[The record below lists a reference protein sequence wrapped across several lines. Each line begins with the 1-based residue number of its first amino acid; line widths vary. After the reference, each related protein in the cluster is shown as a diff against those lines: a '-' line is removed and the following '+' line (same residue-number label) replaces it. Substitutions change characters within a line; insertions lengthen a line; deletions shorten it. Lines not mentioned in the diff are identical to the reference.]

1 MTHPGPGQ
9 TTLSQALEAAGAEA
23 ATHLSRLRDW
33 IRQPSCT
40 GDPEQVRQFAGY
52 VTDDLTEHGWQVEH
66 IDIGVDEPHP
76 PFILARLYPEAD
88 RTLLLYSHYDVVP
101 VEPLADWQ
109 YPPFGAEQEGD
120 RIYGRGSSDAK
131 GNVLALAIAA
141 ETLTRLQ
148 GRPPCGIA
156 LILEGEEES
165 GSKHLPDA
173 IAALRQRLRPDAA
186 LSFDGGMHASGVPKI
201 GFGTSGMALIELT
214 CRNGG
219 GDLHAASGRIIPNPA
234 WKLVWA
240 LAAIKD
246 AAERVLVPGFDA
258 DIIPPTAGDRELM
271 DAMPWNDEA
280 LLAEAGVPAFVA
292 GLSGRAALERL
303 LYSPGLTICGFS
315 SGYVG
320 AASKAVIPNQA
331 TARLEIRIV
340 QGQTPER
347 VLGQIRRH
355 LDSSGLA
362 DVSLELLSSVVT
374 AQSDP
379 FSEIAAAV
387 IDSARQL
394 YGGAVVKPTE
404 EYAGLQGAWL
414 GQEFGIPGVQ
424 TGVGPVRFNGHAA
437 NEFITEQAFVTGI
450 RYAASIMVRY
460 GAAAPA
466 RAAAESQP
474 ATGAA

>member
-1 MTHPGPGQ
+1 MNPPGLNG
-9 TTLSQALEAAGAEA
+9 TLERVFEATDADAGR
-23 ATHLSRLRDW
+23 HLDRLRDW

-40 GDPEQVRQFAGY
+40 GDPAQVLACAGY
-52 VTDDLTEHGWQVEH
+52 VTDDLTRHGWQVEH
-66 IDIGVDEPHP
+66 IDVGVPDAHP
-76 PFILARLYPEAD
+76 PFILARLDPDAAQQ
-88 RTLLLYSHYDVVP
+88 LLLYSHYDVVP

-109 YPPFGAEQEGD
+109 YPPFSAEIVGD

-131 GNVLALAIAA
+131 GNVLSLAIAA
-141 ETLTRLQ
+141 ETLTRLH
-148 GRPPCGIA
+148 GRPPCGITM
-156 LILEGEEES
+156 ILEGEEEC

-173 IAALRQRLRPDAA
+173 VAALRRTLRPDAA

-219 GDLHAASGRIIPNPA
+219 GDLHAASGRIVPNPA
-234 WKLVWA
+234 WKMVWA

-246 AAERVLVPGFDA
+246 ATERVLVPGFDA
-258 DIIPPTAGDRELM
+258 DIVPPTDRDRQLM
-271 DAMPWNDEA
+271 DAMPWDDEQV
-280 LLAEAGVPAFVA
+280 LAEAGVPAFTA

-303 LYSPGLTICGFS
+303 LYSPGLTICGLS

-320 AASKAVIPNQA
+320 AAAKAVIPNQA

-347 VLGQIRRH
+347 VLAQIRRH
-355 LDSSGLA
+355 LDDSGLA

-374 AQSDP
+374 ATSDP
-379 FSEIAAAV
+379 YSEIGAAV
-387 IDSARQL
+387 VDSARQL

-424 TGVGPVRFNGHAA
+424 TGVGPSPFNSHAA
-437 NEFITEQAFVTGI
+437 NEFITRDAFRNGI
-450 RYAASIMVRY
+450 KYAAGIMTRFGS
-460 GAAAPA
+460 GAGP
-466 RAAAESQP
+466 AAAE
-474 ATGAA
+474 AAAAKVASA

>member
-1 MTHPGPGQ
+1 MTQQDPEK
-9 TTLSQALEAAGAEA
+9 ALTNVFDSVEDAADE
-23 ATHLSRLRDW
+23 HLSRLRDW

-40 GDPEQVRQFAGY
+40 GDPDQVAQFAGY
-52 VTDDLTEHGWQVEH
+52 VTEDLARHGWQVEH
-66 IDIGVDEPHP
+66 INTGLSDPHP
-76 PFILARLYPEAD
+76 PFILAKLDPEAE

-101 VEPLADWQ
+101 VEPLTDWQ
-109 YPPFGAEQEGD
+109 YPPFSAERVGD

-131 GNVLALAIAA
+131 GNVLSLAIAA
-141 ETLTRLQ
+141 ETLTRLHSQ
-148 GRPPCGIA
+148 PPCGIA
-156 LILEGEEES
+156 IILEGEEES

-173 IAALRQRLRPDAA
+173 IAALRRTLQPDAA
-186 LSFDGGMHASGVPKI
+186 LSFDGGMHWSGVPKI

-214 CRNGG
+214 CRNSG
-219 GDLHAASGRIIPNPA
+219 GDLHAANGRIVPNPA

-246 AAERVLVPGFDA
+246 ATERVLVPGFDA
-258 DIIPPTAGDRELM
+258 DIIPPAPRDRELM
-271 DAMPWNDEA
+271 DAMPWSDDS
-280 LLAEAGVPAFVA
+280 LLAEAGAPGVVA

-303 LYSPGLTICGFS
+303 LYSPGLTICGLS

-320 AASKAVIPNQA
+320 TAGKAVIPNHA

-347 VLGQIRRH
+347 VLSQIRRH
-355 LDSSGLA
+355 LDDSGLA
-362 DVSLELLSSVVT
+362 DVELELLSSVVT

-379 FSEIAAAV
+379 FSDVAAAV
-387 IDSARQL
+387 IDSAREL

-437 NEFITEQAFVTGI
+437 NEFITEQAFLTGI
-450 RYAASIMVRY
+450 KFAASIMTRY
-460 GAAAPA
+460 GSTAARPA
-466 RAAAESQP
+466 AAAEN
-474 ATGAA
+474 AAGAA